1 MPAPVPS
8 APPAPSATGA
18 AATTSTVGDPAAT
31 RPARILLSPADVGAV
46 EAEAAAGAVTSGWFA
61 PAGPDVSGFE
71 HELAGRLGRR
81 HAVACS
87 SGTAALHLGLVAAG
101 VRPGD
106 VVVTA
111 TFTFAATVNAIL
123 LAGAEPLLLDCD
135 PRTGDLDLG
144 LLGDAVRRARRGGAR
159 VTAVVPVDVYGRV
172 TAHERLLPLAGEL
185 DLVVVSDAAESVGS
199 RRLGVDGAAVG
210 RASAVSFNG
219 NKILSTSGGGALLT
233 DDDHLADRARHLAA
247 QARRP
252 ADHYLHDEPG
262 FNHRLSNVLSA
273 VGRVQLA
280 RLDEFLARR
289 RETRERYREVVDGLD
304 GVELLGGHDDEGD
317 NCWLTTVL
325 VDPGT
330 GTTPSALLRSLD
342 RSGIEARRTWAPL
355 HRQPAFRRH
364 RSVVTGAA
372 DDLFAR
378 GLCLP
383 SGSTLCPDDRE
394 RVVDALV
401 EAVRRAR

>member
-1 MPAPVPS
+1 MPAPT
-8 APPAPSATGA
+8 PSATSA
-18 AATTSTVGDPAAT
+18 QRATSAATATVDRSGTGPS
-31 RPARILLSPADVGAV
+31 RILLSPADVGPL
-46 EAEAAAGAVTSGWFA
+46 EAGAAAEAVTSGWFA
-61 PAGPDVSGFE
+61 PSGPDVAGFE
-71 HELAGRLGRR
+71 HDLAARVGRR

-106 VVVTA
+106 LVVTA
-111 TFTFAATVNAIL
+111 TFTFAATVNAVL

-144 LLGDAVRRARRGGAR
+144 LLGDAVRRARGGGAR
-159 VTAVVPVDVYGRV
+159 VSAVVPVDVYGRV
-172 TAHERLLPLAGEL
+172 TAHERLLPLAREL
-185 DLVVVSDAAESVGS
+185 DLVVVSDAAESLGS
-199 RRLGVDGAAVG
+199 RRGGVDGAAVG
-210 RASAVSFNG
+210 RAAAVSFNG
-219 NKILSTSGGGALLT
+219 NKIVSTSGGGALLT
-233 DDDHLADRARHLAA
+233 DDDALAHRARHLAA

-273 VGRVQLA
+273 VGRVQLT
-280 RLDEFLARR
+280 RLDGFLARR
-289 RETRERYREVVDGLD
+289 RATRERYREAVDGLD

-330 GTTPSALLRSLD
+330 GTTPSALLRALD
-342 RSGIEARRTWAPL
+342 RRGIETRRAWAPL

-383 SGSTLCPDDRE
+383 SGSTLRGDDRE

-401 EAVRRAR
+401 EELGRAR

>member
-1 MPAPVPS
+1 MPASFP
-8 APPAPSATGA
+8 APPASEPAASTPEAAPTATGE
-18 AATTSTVGDPAAT
+18 P
-31 RPARILLSPADVGAV
+31 RILLSPADVGP
-46 EAEAAAGAVTSGWFA
+46 AEAGAAARAVTSGWFA

-71 HELAGRLGRR
+71 HELAERVGRR

-111 TFTFAATVNAIL
+111 TFTFAATVNAVL

-135 PRTGDLDLG
+135 PLTGDLDLE
-144 LLGDAVRRARRGGAR
+144 LLPDVVRRARRGGAR

-172 TAHERLLPLAGEL
+172 TAHERLVPLAQEL
-185 DLVVVSDAAESVGS
+185 NLVVVSDAAESLGS
-199 RRLGVDGAAVG
+199 RRLGLDGAAVG
-210 RASAVSFNG
+210 RAAAVSFNG

-233 DDDHLADRARHLAA
+233 DDDGLADRARHLAA

-262 FNHRLSNVLSA
+262 FNHRLSNVLAA

-280 RLDEFLARR
+280 RLDEFLTRR
-289 RETRERYREVVDGLD
+289 RETRQRYRETVDELD
-304 GVELLGGHDDEGD
+304 GVELLGGHDDDGD

-330 GTTPSALLRSLD
+330 GTTPGALLRSLD
-342 RSGIEARRTWAPL
+342 RRGIETRRAWAPL

-364 RSVVTGAA
+364 RAVVTGAA

-383 SGSTLCPDDRE
+383 SGSTLGPDDRE

-401 EAVRRAR
+401 EEVRRAR